1 MECRICN
8 NIIDE
13 ELSKKFISKCCF
25 NQEEII
31 RFKCPNCD
39 VIFGNQRMLN
49 LNFEE
54 LKYEYDELYKT
65 YKEGPSTELEL
76 ELLKSLSNNPDKTKF
91 YINWGCGG
99 ENKTLK
105 IANEM
110 GYNLKGY
117 DITNIE
123 SNLVINDLSKVDD
136 GSVDGIFSNNYI
148 EHMQN
153 PIKDWEE
160 MNRKLKLGGL
170 MIHATPCW
178 NYYVEYT
185 RFHLF
190 FLEGKSLQMLVE
202 KTGFEII
209 EDYPHSVTDRVFTY
223 PDLKNNVKVFKKI
236 KNL

>member
-8 NIIDE
+8 HNIDE
-13 ELSKKFISKCCF
+13 KVSEKYESRCCF
-25 NQEEII
+25 NQEEIL
-31 RFKCPNCD
+31 RFKCPNCG

-49 LNFEE
+49 LNFKD
-54 LKYEYDELYKT
+54 LKCEYDELYKT
-65 YKEGPSTELEL
+65 YKEGPSTDIEL
-76 ELLKSLSNNPDKTKF
+76 ELLRSLSNNPAKSELF
-91 YINWGCGG
+91 INWGCGG
-99 ENKTLK
+99 ENKTLQ

-110 GYNLKGY
+110 GYNLRGY

-123 SNLVINDLSKVDD
+123 SNLVINDLSKIPDN
-136 GSVDGIFSNNYI
+136 SVDGIFSNNYI

-153 PIKDWEE
+153 PIKDWGD
-160 MNRKLKLGGL
+160 MNSKLKLGGL

-178 NYYVEYT
+178 NYYIEYT

-190 FLEGKSLQMLVE
+190 FLEGESLQILVN

-209 EDYPHSVTDRVFTY
+209 DDYPHLVTGRSFKHPNVE
-223 PDLKNNVKVFKKI
+223 NNVKVFKKI